1 MAMPVAVSDLK
12 DQMELLAGLPFVRMF
27 TMNESGL
34 PTDKD
39 EYSYDPVTSMPGA
52 TWLRGDQL
60 ADVERMSAIGFSFA
74 RELAI
79 ELKVPVAVYDLACC
93 NTCIHSWL
101 PRSAVERDS
110 VIKNHVREIQH
121 YRDRENWNQ
130 ISIEKK
136 PESDNNI
143 LADSEKDQPP
153 SVLSGTARV
162 GKRPPRRDE
171 SIVLRN
177 KDTVNRMLAIGKFRR
192 RNQPAAMFNH
202 KLAPLTGLA
211 LRGVLWYQGESDSN
225 SPDYYRKALMHLAN
239 AWVRLF
245 VPPVGGLKML
255 YCQLTPNYYTGYDFK
270 ELAVFNEM
278 LSTVRRSLP
287 LAAGIAA
294 THDLPLDYDPLAE
307 RWGLPRHPRA
317 KREIGLRFKQ
327 LALGLAYRRDQ
338 PGTSPECSEV
348 ERVGN
353 KLMLSFQNT
362 GRGLRLA
369 GDGQALKG
377 FAICGSDRV
386 YVPANARLLYG
397 LQVMIWHDDIDVPV
411 SCTYGFSNF
420 NQEANLI
427 TESGMPVL
435 PFRLDRE
442 PSQYAKPIPWMDCDR
457 LVGLCRAI

>member
-1 MAMPVAVSDLK
+1 
-12 DQMELLAGLPFVRMF
+12 
-27 TMNESGL
+27 MNESGL

-52 TWLRGDQL
+52 TWLRGVQL
-60 ADVERMSAIGFSFA
+60 ADDERLSAIGFSFA

-255 YCQLTPNYYTGYDFK
+255 YCQLTPSTIQ
-270 ELAVFNEM
+270 ATTSRSS
-278 LSTVRRSLP
+278 LSLTDALDGSPLPAFGGRYRNAARS
-287 LAAGIAA
+287 AA
-294 THDLPLDYDPLAE
+294 HYDPLAE
-307 RWGLPRHPRA
+307 RWGLRHPRA
-317 KREIGLRFKQ
+317 KRRLACGLNSSPWS
-327 LALGLAYRRDQ
+327 AYRRDG
-338 PGTSPECSEV
+338 PERRRNAVRLNVSATS
-348 ERVGN
+348 
-353 KLMLSFQNT
+353 
-362 GRGLRLA
+362 
-369 GDGQALKG
+369 
-377 FAICGSDRV
+377 
-386 YVPANARLLYG
+386 
-397 LQVMIWHDDIDVPV
+397 
-411 SCTYGFSNF
+411 
-420 NQEANLI
+420 
-427 TESGMPVL
+427 
-435 PFRLDRE
+435 
-442 PSQYAKPIPWMDCDR
+442 
-457 LVGLCRAI
+457 